1 MTSSITFRVATA
13 DDALCLGMLGTQ
25 VFLDTYATEGIRPA
39 LAREVLHHFST
50 DATALLLADPA
61 VTVVVAERDS
71 HLVGF
76 ASIICPAQ
84 KPGIPAASGAE
95 LRRLYVQA
103 RFAGQGLGGRLL
115 DQAEI
120 VARDR
125 GAPTLWL
132 TTWVGNERALRFYP
146 RQGYADAG
154 ETVYEFEGESYA
166 NRVFAK
172 ALPPARS

>member
-1 MTSSITFRVATA
+1 LQASS
-13 DDALCLGMLGTQ
+13 
-25 VFLDTYATEGIRPA
+25 
-39 LAREVLHHFST
+39 AR
-50 DATALLLADPA
+50 
-61 VTVVVAERDS
+61 RK
-71 HLVGF
+71 
-76 ASIICPAQ
+76 